1 MALSLR
7 LPTDCIKTSLS
18 VCIDRCAAARR
29 SQIFQPACCHSGRCK
44 ADSGVEVMLLRAQIE
59 AQPLILRVG
68 LLVLMQS
75 ADVCLGSTRCCWLKF
90 LLLTHALGQNKGRP
104 GIQINHRPPL
114 PYIIPRNLQPMFKC
128 KQSAV
133 LQGNQEWTGQ
143 VGFHFERRA
152 VPNFLES
159 CHQLHAAHSHNRS
172 PSAHGSIF
180 QDFVYLNNHSQADAS
195 SGMV

>member
-59 AQPLILRVG
+59 AQPLMLRVG

-104 GIQINHRPPL
+104 GIQINHRPPPTSYHEICSQCL
-114 PYIIPRNLQPMFKC
+114 SANNLQSCRGIRSGLDRSDFTLNAEPFLTFWKAAISCMLHIVITGLHLRMEAFFKI
-128 KQSAV
+128 
-133 LQGNQEWTGQ
+133 LFT
-143 VGFHFERRA
+143 
-152 VPNFLES
+152 
-159 CHQLHAAHSHNRS
+159 
-172 PSAHGSIF
+172 
-180 QDFVYLNNHSQADAS
+180 
-195 SGMV
+195 